1 MINALVF
8 SYKQWALF
16 MCNNSIMKKGL
27 QILHPALGSWLR
39 VITFSVLSV
48 TFIVLVQK
56 PQCDAMENKTGALFE
71 EMLIHPGNP
80 GKACWSIGSSTPPFL
95 PLSFTFPVCLSPASG
110 WISPVSLRTP
120 SGESGHVKP
129 ESINHSAPA
138 KRERRGVERKKP
150 RDERREDEKC
160 G

>member
-8 SYKQWALF
+8 SYKQRTLF
-16 MCNNSIMKKGL
+16 MCNNSIRKKGL
-27 QILHPALGSWLR
+27 QMLHPALGSLLR

-56 PQCDAMENKTGALFE
+56 PQCDAMENRTGALFE
-71 EMLIHPGNP
+71 EMLIHP

-95 PLSFTFPVCLSPASG
+95 PLSFPVCLSPASG
-110 WISPVSLRTP
+110 RISPVSLRTP

-138 KRERRGVERKKP
+138 KRERRGVERQKQ
-150 RDERREDEKC
+150 RDECREDEK
-160 G
+160 GG